1 MLRLMHWLAETGMP
15 DVRTVMTALVQADS
29 PAANAL
35 RAAIDAV
42 TRRALI
48 RRMFAPER
56 ISALEAACETLR
68 ETD

>member
-1 MLRLMHWLAETGMP
+1 MHWLAETGMP
-15 DVRTVMTALVQADS
+15 EVHTVIGALVQADT

-35 RAAIDAV
+35 RAAADAV

-56 ISALEAACETLR
+56 ISALEAACETLK
-68 ETD
+68 ELD